1 MSVVQYS
8 FSNEATI
15 LRRIITFL
23 RETCANLREHL
34 LMMMVGAGW
43 VACCFVLA
51 GCCWLFCFA
60 KSWAAKRTA
69 LRSAELLL
77 CEKLLT
83 RRQIYNA
90 LPTNS
95 FAAGWWPEFGK
106 LPLPNLA
113 RDLAQTCVG
122 FGQLFFARCL
132 PTIILTY
139 PCSHKLAQNNHSLAR
154 NLRKMHQLYST
165 SDGRPRL
172 NCTTPVLDR
181 P

>member
-8 FSNEATI
+8 FWNGTAI
-15 LRRIITFL
+15 LRRIIIIL
-23 RETCANLREHL
+23 RETCANLRERAML
-34 LMMMVGAGW
+34 CNFIYIVYLIYV
-43 VACCFVLA
+43 
-51 GCCWLFCFA
+51 CCWLFCFA

-113 RDLAQTCVG
+113 RDLARTCVG

-132 PTIILTY
+132 PTRILSY
-139 PCSHKLAQNNHSLAR
+139 PCSHNLARNNYYLAR
-154 NLRKMHQLYST
+154 NLRKLAQDAST
-165 SDGRPRL
+165 LPLMVGQE
-172 NCTTPVLDR
+172 
-181 P
+181 